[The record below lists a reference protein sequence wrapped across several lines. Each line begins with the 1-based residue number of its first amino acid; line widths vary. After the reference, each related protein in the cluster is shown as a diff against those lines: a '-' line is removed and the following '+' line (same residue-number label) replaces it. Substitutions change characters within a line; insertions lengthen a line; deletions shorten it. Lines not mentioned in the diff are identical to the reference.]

1 MNDKIDDYKRN
12 LYSRKYN
19 DTTKEDLDKISE
31 LKNNKNTDL
40 ENN

>member
-40 ENN
+40 EDN